1 MTNIADT
8 PFRPSRSMGS
18 ASERGRRPLRIG
30 VITST
35 YARSDEDYEV
45 PWLRESVNRISA
57 RGHEVTVIAP
67 SYSGLKNHLIDKIEV
82 RRFRYAPAR
91 LEKLTHGEGAPNKLK
106 KNPFLKVLTLTYLL
120 SGIWSTWRICREKRI
135 DILHVHWPFPHGLMA
150 LLPAWLARVKIVS
163 SCHGAELA
171 LAVRNRWSTAL
182 LASCLRRSNA
192 VTANSSHTAD
202 LIWKISARDA
212 QVIPYGATVRN
223 DEKAR
228 SRRSNEIP
236 LLLFAGRLI
245 QRKGVNYLLNAMPL
259 ILAERQARLVIT
271 GDGHCR
277 AEWEALS
284 RELGV
289 ADRVEFAGF
298 VSNERLSELF
308 QSCAIY
314 VHPAIY
320 DDRGDTEGLG
330 VVLIEA
336 LRNRKP
342 VVASRVGG
350 IVDVIKDEETGLLVP
365 EKDPAAIAD
374 AVLRLLD
381 DSTLARRLGEQ
392 GHVYAAQ
399 FFDWDR
405 ITDQLEAVYRRL
417 CPLQE
422 PLSPVPP
429 GTGSDFGTPAVK
441 PHKAV
446 GSQILRSLRLAAPW
460 LALGCVV
467 LALVPRAG
475 ELKQCLYRLSVEW
488 LTMAL
493 VLCLLYR
500 LLNAGVWT
508 WILASLGHR
517 VPYFKGMQ
525 VWLTSES
532 LRWLPGSIWGF
543 CSRVDG
549 ARSLGVPATIAS
561 LSLPVELI
569 VTIASWSIVAVVSLY
584 SSGVGGR
591 LLVSGA
597 QWLPAVCA
605 TVIAGPIVLS
615 VAWPVLARQSWFRS
629 GLERAQA
636 LCKMRL
642 NRGSLVRSTLFY
654 TALNTMNGLGFWL
667 ILTGMGYGHNVSP
680 ALAICVNAIGW
691 LVGFFAIG
699 VPGGIGVRE
708 AGAALLLI
716 PVMPWQEAVLAG
728 VLWRA
733 VQIVAELA
741 SLLPWFFVRD
751 SGRRSKVDSA
761 LKDSQRILTEDR
773 LL

>member
-1 MTNIADT
+1 MTNIVGTVDT
-8 PFRPSRSMGS
+8 PFRPSLSTETASHRGLRS
-18 ASERGRRPLRIG
+18 LRIG

-35 YARSDEDYEV
+35 YPRSDEDYEV
-45 PWLRESVNRISA
+45 PWLRESVNRIAA

-67 SYSGLKNHLIDKIEV
+67 SYSGLNNHMIDGTEV

-120 SGIWSTWRICREKRI
+120 SGIWSVWRVSREKRI

-163 SCHGAELA
+163 SCHCAEIA
-171 LAVRNRWSTAL
+171 LAARDRLSTAL

-192 VTANSSHTAD
+192 VTANSSHTAN
-202 LIWKISARDA
+202 LIRKISAQDA
-212 QVIPYGATVRN
+212 QVIPYGATVRV
-223 DEKAR
+223 DQKTF
-228 SRRSNEIP
+228 SRSNEIP
-236 LLLFAGRLI
+236 ILLFSGRLI
-245 QRKGVNYLLNAMPL
+245 ERKGVNYLLKAMPL

-308 QSCAIY
+308 RSCAIY

-336 LRNRKP
+336 LRNSKP
-342 VVASRVGG
+342 VVASKVGG

-374 AVLRLLD
+374 AVLRLLA
-381 DSTLARRLGEQ
+381 DSKLARRLGEQ
-392 GHVYAAQ
+392 GNVYAAQ
-399 FFDWDR
+399 FFNWDR
-405 ITDQLEAVYRRL
+405 ITDQLEAIYRRL
-417 CPLQE
+417 CPLYE
-422 PLSPVPP
+422 APLP
-429 GTGSDFGTPAVK
+429 TPAGRRADRST
-441 PHKAV
+441 PTTEPRQAV
-446 GSQILRSLRLAAPW
+446 GSRTLRNLRLATPW

-475 ELKQCLYRLSVEW
+475 ELRQCLYRLSVGW
-488 LTMAL
+488 LMMAL
-493 VLCLLYR
+493 ALCLVYR
-500 LLNAGVWT
+500 LLNAGIWT
-508 WILASLGHR
+508 WILGSLGHR
-517 VPYFKGMQ
+517 VPYFRGMR

-549 ARSLGVPATIAS
+549 ARTLGVPATIAS
-561 LSLPVELI
+561 ISLPVELV

-584 SSGVGGR
+584 SSGVGGH
-591 LLVSGA
+591 LLTSGA
-597 QWLPAVCA
+597 HWLPAVCA
-605 TVIAGPIVLS
+605 TAIAGPILVSL
-615 VAWPVLARQSWFRS
+615 AWPVLARQSWFRT

-636 LCKMRL
+636 LCKLRF
-642 NRGSLVRSTLFY
+642 NRGLLVRSALFY
-654 TALNTMNGLGFWL
+654 TTLNAINGLGFWL
-667 ILTGMGYGHNVSP
+667 ILTGMDYGHNVSP

-691 LVGFFAIG
+691 LIGFFAIG

-728 VLWRA
+728 VLWRV
-733 VQIVAELA
+733 VQIAAELA
-741 SLLPWFFVRD
+741 SLLPWLFVRD
-751 SGRRSKVDSA
+751 NGGRAKVDS
-761 LKDSQRILTEDR
+761 LI
-773 LL
+773 